1 MAQASPRACAAA
13 AEPPAPAPPAPP
25 TPGPPAPAPPPK
37 TSDCYRVDD
46 DLPARFN
53 NPAWFRGYGTKKA
66 VSVYRTSNEAYGSRA
81 PTVHEMPKVF
91 YPNSS
96 KFSRQLAAGGMFRN
110 NTLNVYM
117 EKSIVTGPDNY
128 ITPYDRFNFHPSY
141 NGSKPSI
148 CDWPAS

>member
-1 MAQASPRACAAA
+1 SSGSCRPAGVAPGSRSAAGAAQ
-13 AEPPAPAPPAPP
+13 
-25 TPGPPAPAPPPK
+25 K

-53 NPAWFRGYGTKKA
+53 NPAWFRGYGTKRA
-66 VSVYRTSNEAYGSRA
+66 VSVYRTSNAVYGSRA

-110 NTLNVYM
+110 NTLNVSM

-141 NGSKPSI
+141 NVSKPSI
-148 CDWPAS
+148 CD

>member
-1 MAQASPRACAAA
+1 MSEASPQECAVA
-13 AEPPAPAPPAPP
+13 AEPPAPAPPAPE
-25 TPGPPAPAPPPK
+25 PPQR
-37 TSDCYRVDD
+37 TSDYYRVDE

-53 NPAWFRGYGTKKA
+53 NPAWFRGYGTKQP
-66 VSVYRTSNEAYGSRA
+66 VSLYRTSNQAYGSRA

-110 NTLNVYM
+110 NTFNVYM

-128 ITPYDRFNFHPSY
+128 ITSYDRFNFHPSY
-141 NGSKPSI
+141 NVSKPSI
-148 CDWPAS
+148 CD